1 MAKNRGAEVPFLRPK
16 ELAKDTSGIG
26 EAISYTIYKLGALN
40 PKEPEYNYIQRPPL
54 RNINLHSTLMKGT
67 PVVNDIIKI
76 ENLQDRIIE
85 IRERKVLI
93 DADVAE
99 IYGVETRDI
108 NKTVGNNPD
117 KFPDGYVFEL
127 SDEEKSELVENFHRF
142 NRLKHSTVNPKAFP
156 EKGLYMLATILKSSQ
171 AVKATLGIIETF
183 SKIRELS
190 RNIKTL
196 AEITDK
202 KEQKDLMQKSGEI
215 IAEIMEDDL
224 QTTDTET
231 TIELNF
237 AVLKFKHVIKR
248 KNK

>member
-1 MAKNRGAEVPFLRPK
+1 M
-16 ELAKDTSGIG
+16 S
-26 EAISYTIYKLGALN
+26 
-40 PKEPEYNYIQRPPL
+40 
-54 RNINLHSTLMKGT
+54 
-67 PVVNDIIKI
+67 DIIKL
-76 ENLQDRIIE
+76 EDLQDRIIE

-108 NKTVGNNPD
+108 NKAVGNNPD
-117 KFPDGYVFEL
+117 KFPHGYVFEL
-127 SDEEKSELVENFHRF
+127 SDREKGELVENFHRF

-156 EKGLYMLATILKSSQ
+156 ENGLYMLATILKSPQ
-171 AVKATLGIIETF
+171 AVKATLAIIETF
-183 SKIRELS
+183 SKIKELS

-202 KEQKDLMQKSGEI
+202 KEQKDLMQKSGKI
-215 IAEIMEDDL
+215 IAEILEDDL
-224 QTTDTET
+224 QTTDTEA